1 MVLLRGHSL
10 SQLAKIKIKNENTGM
25 VVTPCPFQAD
35 KQKLDIIENSSK
47 NQPKEVLQ
55 K

>member
-10 SQLAKIKIKNENTGM
+10 SQLAKVKKMENTGM
-25 VVTPCPFQAD
+25 VLTPCPFQAD